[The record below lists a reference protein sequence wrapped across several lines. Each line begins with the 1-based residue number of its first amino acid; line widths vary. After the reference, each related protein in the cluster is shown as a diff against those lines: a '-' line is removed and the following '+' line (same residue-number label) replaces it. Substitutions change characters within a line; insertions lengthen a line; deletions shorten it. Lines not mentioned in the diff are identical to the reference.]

1 MKNLISEDG
10 LENSV
15 PIEKMAG
22 VSIMLSSGNRIKVTN
37 TVTNIIGIFQF
48 VEDPKNRFLNIGGVK
63 INISQI
69 VSMQWIKVSSYAADG
84 EIKD

>member
-22 VSIMLSSGNRIKVTN
+22 VSIMLSSGNRLKVTN

-69 VSMQWIKVSSYAADG
+69 VSMQWIKVSSYAVDG

>member
-1 MKNLISEDG
+1 MKNLISEDV

-37 TVTNIIGIFQF
+37 TVTNIIGLFQF

>member
-22 VSIMLSSGNRIKVTN
+22 VHIILSSGNGVKVTN

-48 VEDPKNRFLNIGGVK
+48 VEDPKNKFLNIGGVS
-63 INISQI
+63 INVSQI
-69 VSMQWIKVSSYAADG
+69 VSMQWIKVSSY
-84 EIKD
+84 EVER

>member
-22 VSIMLSSGNRIKVTN
+22 VSIMLSSGTRIKVTN

-48 VEDPKNRFLNIGGVK
+48 VEDPKNRFLNIGGAR

-69 VSMQWIKVSSYAADG
+69 VAMQWIKVSSYAVD
-84 EIKD
+84 E

>member
-1 MKNLISEDG
+1 MKNLISEDV

-37 TVTNIIGIFQF
+37 TVTNIIGLFQF

-69 VSMQWIKVSSYAADG
+69 VSMQWIKVSSYTADG

>member
-22 VSIMLSSGNRIKVTN
+22 LHIILSSGNGVKVTN
-37 TVTNIIGIFQF
+37 TVTNIIRIFQF
-48 VEDPKNRFLNIGGVK
+48 VEDPKNKFLNIGNVSIK
-63 INISQI
+63 ISEI
-69 VSMQWIKVSSYAADG
+69 VSMQWIKVSSY
-84 EIKD
+84 EVVR

>member
-69 VSMQWIKVSSYAADG
+69 VSMQWIKVSSYAVDG

>member
-15 PIEKMAG
+15 PIEMMAG
-22 VSIMLSSGNRIKVTN
+22 VRIILSSGNAVKVTN
-37 TVTNIIGIFQF
+37 TVTNIIRIFQF
-48 VEDPKNRFLNIGGVK
+48 VEDPKNKFLNIGGAR

-69 VSMQWIKVSSYAADG
+69 VSMQWIKVSSY
-84 EIKD
+84 EVER

>member
-22 VSIMLSSGNRIKVTN
+22 VHIILSSGNGVKVTN
-37 TVTNIIGIFQF
+37 TVTNIIRIFQF
-48 VEDPKNRFLNIGGVK
+48 VEDPKNKFLNIGGVR

-69 VSMQWIKVSSYAADG
+69 VSMQWIKVSSY
-84 EIKD
+84 EVER

>member
-22 VSIMLSSGNRIKVTN
+22 VHIILSSGNGVKVTN
-37 TVTNIIGIFQF
+37 TVTNIIRIFQF
-48 VEDPKNRFLNIGGVK
+48 VEDPKNKFLNIGGVS
-63 INISQI
+63 INTSQI
-69 VSMQWIKVSSYAADG
+69 VSMHWIKVSSY
-84 EIKD
+84 EVER

>member
-22 VSIMLSSGNRIKVTN
+22 VYIILSSGNRLKVTN
-37 TVTNIIGIFQF
+37 TATNIIRIFQF
-48 VEDPKNRFLNIGGVK
+48 VEDPKNRFLDLGGAR
-63 INISQI
+63 INTSQI
-69 VSMQWIKVSSYAADG
+69 VSMQWIKVSSYAVD
-84 EIKD
+84 E